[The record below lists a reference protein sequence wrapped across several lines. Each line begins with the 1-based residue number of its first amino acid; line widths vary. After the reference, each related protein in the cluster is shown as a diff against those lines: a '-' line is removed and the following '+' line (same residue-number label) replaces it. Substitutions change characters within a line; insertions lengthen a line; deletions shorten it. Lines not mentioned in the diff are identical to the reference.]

1 MAFLPGIFGR
11 QQPAAPAQAAPN
23 PALTGQAN
31 GSAGPAAQQQVP
43 ANAGAA
49 PQNLFNNAAPA
60 NAAGPQ
66 PGVASPMDAYIDI
79 FKPKQVD
86 PKAAAAPGLNDP
98 YLGPMDPTAF
108 RQQVSNANFAA
119 NIPQEQMQ
127 KALGGDLQAF
137 SDVINSAARE
147 AFAAA
152 AQLSHG
158 LVEQG
163 VRTGADRLNGTL
175 DSRIRNFQVK
185 SQNTSNEALNHPA
198 VAPML
203 SAVKSQIALSN
214 PNLSA
219 DQVQQQAEQYFTQMA
234 DVLVAPKQAAAAA
247 NNKPAQGDFSSYLM

>member
-1 MAFLPGIFGR
+1 MAFLPGIFNR
-11 QQPAAPAQAAPN
+11 QQPAPAPAAAPA
-23 PALTGQAN
+23 PLTAQNN
-31 GSAGPAAQQQVP
+31 GSAGPAGQQQTP
-43 ANAGAA
+43 ANPGAA
-49 PQNLFNNAAPA
+49 PQSLFNNAAPA
-60 NAAGPQ
+60 NAGGPQ
-66 PGVASPMDAYIDI
+66 APVASPMDAFIDI
-79 FKPKQVD
+79 FKPKNVD
-86 PKAAAAPGLNDP
+86 PNAAKAPGLGDP

-108 RQQVSNANFAA
+108 RQQVSTANFAA

-127 KALGGDLQAF
+127 KALGGDIQAF

-163 VRTGADRLNGTL
+163 VRTGTDRLNGTL

-203 SAVKSQIALSN
+203 NAVKSQIASSN

-234 DVLVAPKQAAAAA
+234 DVLVAPKQAAQAASS
-247 NNKPAQGDFSSYLM
+247 KPSQGDFSSYLL